1 MQKENQK
8 YLETSKNGNTI
19 YQNLWNT
26 AKLVVRGNLIK
37 KISTI
42 KKNSNKQP
50 KFIPQGLKRRTNLIQ
65 S

>member
-8 YLETSKNGNTI
+8 YLETSKNGNTK

-37 KISTI
+37 K
-42 KKNSNKQP
+42 K
-50 KFIPQGLKRRTNLIQ
+50 
-65 S
+65 